1 MKNNNIKI
9 KGENKMKQNFKDSV
23 VQSKD
28 KLGRE
33 IKVKFQQCKKWAI
46 ANKDT
51 LIIVAPV
58 ALAAMGTVVKVT
70 GKHINLRKQDK
81 VKNLYVYDN
90 RLGHYW
96 SLKRELTT
104 REWLEI
110 DARKA
115 KGEKLSDIL
124 SMFKVLK

>member
-1 MKNNNIKI
+1 
-9 KGENKMKQNFKDSV
+9 MKQNFKDSV

-33 IKVKFQQCKKWAI
+33 IKVKFQQCKKWAK

-51 LIIVAPV
+51 LIVVAPV
-58 ALAAMGTVVKVT
+58 ALAAIGTVVKVT

-96 SLKRELTT
+96 GLKRELTT

-110 DARKA
+110 DARKD

-124 SMFKVLK
+124 DLLKVLK

>member
-1 MKNNNIKI
+1 
-9 KGENKMKQNFKDSV
+9 MKQEFKDSV
-23 VQSKD
+23 IQKKD

-33 IKVKFQQCKKWAI
+33 IKVKVQQCKKWAK
-46 ANKDT
+46 ANKET
-51 LIIVAPV
+51 LIVVTPI
-58 ALAAMGTVVKVT
+58 ALATIGTLLKVT
-70 GKHINLRKQDK
+70 GKHINLRKQEK

-96 SLKRELTT
+96 SLKRELTS

-110 DARKA
+110 DDRKA

-124 SMFKVLK
+124 DQFRVLK